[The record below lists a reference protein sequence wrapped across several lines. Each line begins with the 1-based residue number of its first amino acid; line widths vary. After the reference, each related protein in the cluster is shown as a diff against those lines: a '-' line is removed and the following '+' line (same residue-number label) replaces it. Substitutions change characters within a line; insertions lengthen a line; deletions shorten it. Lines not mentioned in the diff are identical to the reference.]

1 MEVVDM
7 ANQLLQLARKNGI
20 FIEFYNFKSSIEG
33 LYMKLPDNPPIIGLS
48 KNLFVNYAHFRSV
61 LAHELGHHYLSNKSS
76 PNTLFHSPNQKIVR
90 HEEYKAWKWAANH
103 LIPEDKLANAIGL
116 GIRETW
122 RLAELFEVDEEVV
135 KIRLDHWNKFID

>member
-1 MEVVDM
+1 M
-7 ANQLLQLARKNGI
+7 ANQLFQLARKNGV

-76 PNTLFHSPNQKIVR
+76 PNTLFHSPDLKIVQY
-90 HEEYKAWKWAANH
+90 EEYKAWKWAANH
-103 LIPEDKLANAIGL
+103 LIPEDKLDNAFRQ
-116 GIRETW
+116 GIHETR

-135 KIRLDHWNKFID
+135 KIRLDQQNKFLD